1 MIKSTPWQH
10 INTFD
15 EKITWFKT
23 NQHICVK
30 PFQTL
35 QVEVSA
41 DNKLI
46 ARPCCNYSI
55 PEEFKLPVAQ
65 QFIEVKDDIRDGK
78 KNSLCN
84 TCWTIEQ
91 TNDYSERIR
100 EITPWKIEADSSTLD
115 NLLTEKKY
123 SAEFNIGIKFSNFC
137 NLACRSCNI
146 YVSSTYASTIG
157 NTNIPIGVTD
167 DISNDPIKWKLL
179 LSGIDEILKNNQY
192 INIGLIGGESM
203 IQPGAI
209 KLVEYLVEQGVCNRV
224 TLGMTSNFTN
234 LNRQI
239 VDHFDKFRKVTLTAS
254 VDSTGENYH
263 YVRWPAKFPKIQ
275 GHLDEL
281 AELQKQNP
289 NIELTIASVF
299 GLNNIFYINEYL
311 DFLAKSLEQ
320 NSNTQVHVLFLK
332 SPELMSI
339 ENLPIKY
346 RSVLLEY
353 IKTAL
358 THPVLELHNTAG
370 MKLFLQGVKQ
380 FLTTDRVVYT
390 LFGDFLK
397 FTADFD
403 RRTNCY
409 FEQFNYRFYSQLDAH
424 DLELYNQ
431 YLK

>member
-35 QVEVSA
+35 QIEASA

-46 ARPCCNYSI
+46 ARPCCNYKV
-55 PEEFKLPVAQ
+55 PEEFKLPVAE
-65 QFIEVKDDIRDGK
+65 QFAEVKDDIRSGK
-78 KNSLCN
+78 KNSQCD

-91 TNDYSERIR
+91 TNDYSERMR
-100 EITPWKIEADSSTLD
+100 EITPWHIESDSVV
-115 NLLTEKKY
+115 LLELLAETKY
-123 SAEFNIGIKFSNFC
+123 SNEFNIGIKFSNFC

-157 NTNIPIGVTD
+157 NTNIPLGITE
-167 DISNDPIKWKLL
+167 DISNDPVKWDMLIT
-179 LSGIDEILKNNQY
+179 GIDEILNNNQY
-192 INIGLIGGESM
+192 VNIGLIGGESM
-203 IQPGAI
+203 IQPGAV
-209 KLVEYLVEQGVCNRV
+209 KLVEYLVSQGVCDRV
-224 TLGMTSNFTN
+224 TLGVTSNFTN
-234 LNRQI
+234 LNQRI
-239 VDHFDKFRKVTLTAS
+239 VDHFDKFKKVTLTAS
-254 VDSTGENYH
+254 IDSTGDNYH

-275 GHLDEL
+275 QHLDEL
-281 AELQKQNP
+281 TVLQKQNP
-289 NIELTIASVF
+289 HIELRIASVF

-311 DFLAKSLEQ
+311 DFLLTALES
-320 NSNTQVHVLFLK
+320 NSDTQTHVLFLK

-346 RSVLLEY
+346 RPVLLKY
-353 IKTAL
+353 IQQAL
-358 THPVLELHNTAG
+358 THPVLELNNASG
-370 MKLFLQGVKQ
+370 MKLFLQGVEQ
-380 FLTTDRVVYT
+380 FLNTDQVVHN
-390 LFGDFLK
+390 LFDDFLK

-403 RRTNCY
+403 QRTNCY
-409 FEQFNYRFYSQLDAH
+409 FENFNQRFYSQLDAP
-424 DLELYNQ
+424 DLELYKT

>member
-15 EKITWFKT
+15 EKIKWFKL

-35 QVEVSA
+35 QIEASA

-46 ARPCCNYSI
+46 TRPCCNYKV
-55 PEEFKLPVAQ
+55 PEEFKLPVAE
-65 QFIEVKDDIRDGK
+65 QFAEVKNDIRTGK
-78 KNSLCN
+78 KNSLCG

-100 EITPWKIEADSSTLD
+100 EITPWNIVSNDLMISD
-115 NLLTEKKY
+115 LLTEKQY
-123 SAEFNIGIKFSNFC
+123 SSEFNIGIKFSNFC

-146 YVSSTYASTIG
+146 YVSSTFASTIG
-157 NTNIPIGVTD
+157 NTNIPVGITD
-167 DISNDPIKWKLL
+167 DISNDPVKWELL
-179 LSGIDEILKNNQY
+179 IDGIDEILKHNQY
-192 INIGLIGGESM
+192 VNIGLIGGESM

-209 KLVEYLVEQGVCNRV
+209 KLVEYLVEQEVCNRI

-254 VDSTGENYH
+254 IDSIGENYH

-275 GHLDEL
+275 RHLDEL
-281 AELQKQNP
+281 AELQKQNT

-311 DFLAKSLEQ
+311 DFLLDALNNNFS
-320 NSNTQVHVLFLK
+320 TRIHVLFLK

-346 RSVLLEY
+346 RPELLEY
-353 IKTAL
+353 VWAAL
-358 THPVLELHNTAG
+358 NHPVLELNNASG

-403 RRTNCY
+403 QRTNCY
-409 FEQFNYRFYSQLDAH
+409 FEEFNQRFYSRLDTN
-424 DLELYNQ
+424 DRLLYNK